1 MSVLL
6 VIERSKAGALSA
18 MVWTTGDDDPRLLES
33 RKFRGEGA
41 LKVWLAGIVTRY
53 GRGNIRVS
61 CPESLEADDRLTGLL
76 EESVG
81 PIVPGVG
88 SSQAESG

>member
-6 VIERSKAGALSA
+6 VVERSKAGAQLSA
-18 MVWTTGDDDPRLLES
+18 MVWTTGDDDPRLIES
-33 RKFRGEGA
+33 KKFRGEGA

-53 GRGNIRVS
+53 GRSNIRVNWT
-61 CPESLEADDRLTGLL
+61 ESLGADDRLTVLL

-81 PIVPGVG
+81 PVAPGAG
-88 SSQAESG
+88 PSQA

>member
-6 VIERSKAGALSA
+6 VIERSKAGALLSA
-18 MVWTTGDDDPRLLES
+18 MLWTTGDDDPRLLES

-53 GRGNIRVS
+53 GRSNIRVN
-61 CPESLEADDRLTGLL
+61 CPESLEGDDKLTVLL

-81 PIVPGVG
+81 PIGPSVRP
-88 SSQAESG
+88 SET